1 MNHYERIRAA
11 IRFKETDRPPVVPE
25 LIAMTATMAGVSPK
39 EYLTSG
45 ALIAELQTAAQE
57 KIGHDVLFASA
68 DLCVEAE
75 AAGCEITMPED
86 NYPSIKKP
94 VMADL
99 SETGKLK
106 VPNPRSDG
114 RMPEVL
120 DAVRR
125 LKAGAKGQIPVIATV
140 TGPMTIASRVMDI
153 EKMLYALVDHP
164 DRFREL
170 LGVCRDVTLSYAVEL
185 AREGADGVLIFDP
198 SSSPFVIPARIFREF
213 SLDAVKSVASGLK
226 EMNPEI
232 ITWYSVAGPLQK
244 NTSVLSAVGADI
256 TTVDY
261 VVPIETALRYSAS
274 TAINGNIKPSLF
286 LDGTRE
292 EILAESE
299 KLLEAARTTERFI
312 LGSGC
317 EVPLYSKAENIAAL
331 VEAAEREA
339 EAFETAGGGAA
350 GLKSAEITI
359 LPHRKKIFA
368 VPGESLLDSIHKAN
382 ISVTSYCD
390 RSGSCGKCAVM
401 IKSGQ
406 AGAPDRTESF
416 QLQTRGADPKERLAC
431 RVRVEGPMSVYI
443 PYHSRI
449 FQSHMTASD
458 ELFEKSISK
467 ELARFGF
474 EPNIAVEE
482 APLPGRSDSAPSSY
496 EEWITGKLGLGGL
509 SPHVA
514 GRLASLINENGGG
527 IWAVIDR
534 RRRKIVDFTRS
545 DKIYGLAVDI
555 GTTTISAYAIDLR
568 TGELACV
575 GSTENPQTRWGMDV
589 VTRTARV
596 VEDPSLLPVAQANLI
611 EGINRLV
618 AHFHRDHAL
627 PNNRIYDM
635 TVVGNPV
642 IIHMLLGISPES
654 LARAPFIPAVSRWVS
669 ATARGLHAKNRLAVH
684 PECRVEILPSAGGFV
699 GADAVAGALSAG
711 IAEGEEISLFV
722 DIGTNGEIM
731 LGNRRGLLCAS
742 VAAGPAFEG
751 AHLSHGRLSQ
761 AGAIKKVRLPAPGKV
776 EFETIG
782 GAAPFGLCGS
792 AVIDALA
799 EFSRHGIIDE
809 RGKFAANGEWPQ
821 LKGDFFILAPK
832 QKTATFNPIG
842 VTRGDIEEIQ
852 KAKSALRTGISLLM
866 KEMGAAPEEI
876 KRVIVS
882 GSFGFS
888 MDIENAKAIGMIPRL
903 PRAEFMSIRNAAGVG
918 ARMALLSRGARE
930 EACRIA
936 AITRS
941 VSLVGHEDFMNLFI
955 DNMLFPAAT

>member
-1 MNHYERIRAA
+1 MNHEQRIRAA
-11 IRFKETDRPPVVPE
+11 IRFRETDRPPVVPE
-25 LIAMTATMAGVSPK
+25 LIAVTATMAGVSPK

-45 ALIAELQTAAQE
+45 GLIAELQLEAQK
-57 KIGHDVLFASA
+57 KIGHDVVFASA

-86 NYPSIKKP
+86 NYPSIKRP

-99 SETGKLK
+99 SEIEKLK
-106 VPNPRSDG
+106 VPDPHSGG

-120 DAVRR
+120 KAVRR
-125 LKAGAKGQIPVIATV
+125 LKAEVRGRIPVIATV

-164 DRFREL
+164 DRFRGL
-170 LGVCRDVTLSYAVEL
+170 LDVCREVTLSYAAEL

-213 SLDAVKSVASGLK
+213 SLGAVKSVTSRLK
-226 EMNPEI
+226 EIDPEI

-244 NTSVLSAVGADI
+244 NTSILSAVGADI
-256 TTVDY
+256 TTADY

-274 TAINGNIKPSLF
+274 TAINGNIRPSLF
-286 LDGTRE
+286 LDGPRE
-292 EILAESE
+292 KIIAESE
-299 KLLEAARTTERFI
+299 KLLAAARATERFI

-339 EAFETAGGGAA
+339 ERFEAAGNTAG
-350 GLKSAEITI
+350 LRDAEITV
-359 LPHRKKIFA
+359 LPHRKKISA
-368 VPGESLLDSIHKAN
+368 VPGESLLDSLHKAN

-401 IKSGQ
+401 IKNGETGQ
-406 AGAPDRTESF
+406 PDRAEAF
-416 QLQTRGADPKERLAC
+416 QLQARGADPKERLAC
-431 RVRVEGPMSVYI
+431 RVKVGGPMSVYV

-449 FQSHMTASD
+449 FQSHMTASG

-467 ELARFGF
+467 ELAPFGF
-474 EPNIAVEE
+474 EPNVGVEE
-482 APLPGRSDSAPSSY
+482 APLPSLAGPAPSSW
-496 EEWITGKLGLGGL
+496 EEWVTGRLGLNGM
-509 SPHVA
+509 SPQVA
-514 GRLASLINENGGG
+514 GRLASMINESDGGVR
-527 IWAVIDR
+527 AVIDR
-534 RRRKIVDFTRS
+534 QRGEIVDFTRS
-545 DKIYGLAVDI
+545 DKVYGLAVDI
-555 GTTTISAYAIDLR
+555 GTTTISAYAHDLK

-589 VTRTARV
+589 VTRTTRV

-611 EGINRLV
+611 EGVNRLI

-627 PNNRIYDM
+627 PNDRIYDM

-654 LARAPFIPAVSRWVS
+654 LARAPFTPTVSRWVS

-699 GADAVAGALSAG
+699 GADAVAGALAAG
-711 IAEGEEISLFV
+711 VSREEELSLFV
-722 DIGTNGEIM
+722 DIGTNGEII
-731 LGNRRGLLCAS
+731 LGSRDGLLCAS

-751 AHLSHGRLSQ
+751 AHLSHGRVSQ
-761 AGAIKKVRLPAPGKV
+761 AGAIKRIRLTAPGRV

-809 RGKFAANGEWPQ
+809 RGKFAANGDWPQ

-842 VTRGDIEEIQ
+842 ITRGDIEEIQ

-866 KEMGAAPEEI
+866 KEMGAAPEDI
-876 KRVIVS
+876 KKVTVS

-888 MDIENAKAIGMIPRL
+888 LDIGNAKAIGMIPAL
-903 PRAEFMSIRNAAGVG
+903 PRAEFRYIKNAAGIG
-918 ARMALLSRGARE
+918 ARMALLSKNARE
-930 EACRIA
+930 EAGRIA
-936 AITRS
+936 GITRS
-941 VSLVGHEDFMNLFI
+941 VSLVDHGDFMNLFI
-955 DNMLFPAAT
+955 DNMLFPAA